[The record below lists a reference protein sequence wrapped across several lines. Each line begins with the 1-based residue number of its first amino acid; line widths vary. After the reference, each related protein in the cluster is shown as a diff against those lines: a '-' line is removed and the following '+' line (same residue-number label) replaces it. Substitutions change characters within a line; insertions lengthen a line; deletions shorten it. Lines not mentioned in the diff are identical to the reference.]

1 MMKMDLNN
9 TISFLREHDGYLLV
23 THIRPDGDTLGSAAA
38 LCHILRAMGKTAY
51 VYDNPETTATYAVFT
66 APYLAPAGFAPDC
79 VVGIDL
85 ASERLFPK
93 GFDEKT
99 AFDLCI
105 DHHPT
110 NTGYASALFCQ
121 PDKASCGELIL
132 QLAEALDLL
141 DGETA
146 SLLYIAVSTD
156 CGCFVYANTTADTH
170 RAAARLIEA
179 GADHKH
185 LNVLL
190 FRQFSFSR
198 LMLEGLIYSGMR
210 QYADGLVNVATV
222 TLDMMERSG
231 ATEDDCDDLASLA
244 GRVKGSRISVTIRQL
259 AERECKVSLRSSEA
273 FDSSAVCARHGGGGH
288 KMASGCSIYEDPDTT
303 REIIV
308 RDILEAL

>member
-1 MMKMDLNN
+1 MTKMNLNETRN
-9 TISFLREHDGYLLV
+9 FLKEHDGYLLV

-38 LCHILRAMGKTAY
+38 LCHILRGMGKTAF
-51 VYDNPETTATYAVFT
+51 VYDNPETTQTYAPFT
-66 APYLAPAGFAPDC
+66 APYLAPADFCPDC
-79 VVGIDL
+79 VIGIDL

-99 AFDLCI
+99 PFDLCI

-110 NTGYASALFCQ
+110 NTGYADALFCQ
-121 PDKASCGELIL
+121 ADKASCGELIL
-132 QLAEALDLL
+132 QLAQALDML
-141 DGETA
+141 DSTVA

-156 CGCFVYANTTADTH
+156 CGCFVYANTTAETH
-170 RAAARLIEA
+170 LAAAQLIEA
-179 GADHKH
+179 GADYRA

-190 FRQFSFSR
+190 FRQFSFER
-198 LMLEGLIYSGMR
+198 LMLEGLIYSNMR

-222 TLDMMERSG
+222 TLDMMARSG

-259 AERECKVSLRSSEA
+259 GEKECKVSLRSSEA
-273 FDSSAVCARHGGGGH
+273 FDSSAVCAKHGGGGH
-288 KMASGCSIYEDPDTT
+288 KMASGCTLYEDPDTT
-303 REIIV
+303 RDIIV